1 MKKTTKEK
9 AIRNDPHP
17 DPSVFA
23 VYMIQ
28 GEEPPALE
36 PAALEYQALPARH
49 SHCYFQIE
57 LRLDASRSPRGCSCV
72 AAASDLERGHS
83 EPLALTR
90 LAFAYGRSP
99 VRGTQES
106 DRTASLAPAE
116 IKVRT

>member
-17 DPSVFA
+17 DPSIFA

-49 SHCYFQIE
+49 SHCLF
-57 LRLDASRSPRGCSCV
+57 P
-72 AAASDLERGHS
+72 
-83 EPLALTR
+83 
-90 LAFAYGRSP
+90 
-99 VRGTQES
+99 
-106 DRTASLAPAE
+106 DRTTFGRFAVPERMFLCCGGIRP
-116 IKVRT
+116 